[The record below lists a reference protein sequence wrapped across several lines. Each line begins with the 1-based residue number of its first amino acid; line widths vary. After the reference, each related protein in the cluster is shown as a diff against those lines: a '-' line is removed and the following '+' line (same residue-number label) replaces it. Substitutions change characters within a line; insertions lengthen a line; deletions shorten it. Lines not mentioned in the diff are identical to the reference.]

1 MPLSGD
7 RTRRDVPWLVPSW
20 SDPVVRRATGV
31 LGGPAG
37 RYAVVGAR
45 GLAGVAAAVVLLGT
59 LNLALAVWTKGH
71 CLLKGWSTPDH
82 FWRACY
88 SDLPVVHVSSPLADG
103 LLPWAGETPSNQPP
117 LSGLV
122 MWLISLVSP
131 VTGTGVPAQQW
142 TLVLWAVLC
151 VPLLAAGV
159 LAVVALQPPRPW
171 QSAQLALSPVLTLL
185 VLVSTD
191 LLGITLTLLA
201 LWAWRR
207 ERSWVAGVLL
217 GLALLVRP
225 FPLLVL
231 AAMVLVAWRQQRRL
245 PALQAVVGAA
255 LGALLVLVPLLTV
268 EPRALAG
275 LQQWWGQGAGYGAPA
290 MVPQLLGAPLVAPA
304 TVAIAVTGWVVA
316 LALGAWLTRRPGRVP
331 LGVVQLSA
339 VMLLV
344 VVLTAPSLSVQSGLW
359 LLPLLAL
366 SARPW
371 WEHLVWALAEALHFL
386 ATWLHIAYSSD
397 PGRGLPPETYALVVL
412 LRAAAWSWIL
422 WRIWSTT
429 PVGPRRAAAQPP
441 SSLPGSRA
449 GSSRVDAGSP
459 EEASAT
465 SGATASSTTSRRER
479 M

>member
-1 MPLSGD
+1 MPLSRD
-7 RTRRDVPWLVPSW
+7 RTRRDVPWRVPSW
-20 SDPVVRRATGV
+20 SDPVVRSATGV

-71 CLLKGWSTPDH
+71 CLLKGWSTPDQ
-82 FWRACY
+82 FWRGCY
-88 SDLPVVHVSSPLADG
+88 SDLPVVHVSSPLAEG
-103 LLPWAGETPSNQPP
+103 LLPWAGESPSNQPP
-117 LSGLV
+117 LPGLV
-122 MWLISLVSP
+122 MWLISLASP
-131 VTGTGVPAQQW
+131 ATGTGVTAQQW
-142 TLVLWAVLC
+142 TLVLWAALC

-159 LAVVALQPPRPW
+159 LAAVALQPRRPW
-171 QSAQLALSPVLTLL
+171 QAAHLALSPVLALL

-201 LWAWRR
+201 LWAWHR
-207 ERSWVAGVLL
+207 ERSWLAGALL

-231 AAMVLVAWRQQRRL
+231 AAMVLLAWRHRQRLRVMQVL
-245 PALQAVVGAA
+245 VGAA

-268 EPRALAG
+268 EPQALTG
-275 LQQWWGQGAGYGAPA
+275 LRQWWGQGAGYGALQ
-290 MVPQLLGAPLVAPA
+290 MVPQLLGARLIAPA
-304 TVAIAVTGWVVA
+304 TVAIAVTGWVAA
-316 LALGAWLTRRPGRVP
+316 LVLGAWLTRRPGRAPV
-331 LGVVQLSA
+331 GVVQLSA

-386 ATWLHIAYSSD
+386 ATWLHIAFGSD
-397 PGRGLPPETYALVVL
+397 PGRGLPPEAYALVVL
-412 LRAAAWSWIL
+412 LRAAAWAWLL
-422 WRIWSTT
+422 WRIWATAPVRWRT
-429 PVGPRRAAAQPP
+429 PADQPP
-441 SSLPGSRA
+441 SSLPR
-449 GSSRVDAGSP
+449 SSEVDADSP
-459 EEASAT
+459 STARATNGAT
-465 SGATASSTTSRRER
+465 SASTTSRKER